1 MMIDN
6 DDKANQDV
14 QRKKTKTNNQR
25 TKKSVNMKIKK

>member
-1 MMIDN
+1 MIDN

-25 TKKSVNMKIKK
+25 TKTSVNMKIKK